1 MVKKKILFVSDT
13 FYPRVDGIVRFMSET
28 YKHLKND
35 FDIKFLVPRLEGG
48 EEMIA
53 SRKLNVIYT
62 PTFKFT
68 IAEFKP
74 SRPVNKTIK
83 DAVDWAD
90 VVFVNTPGGP
100 LGASTVYSASGKKK
114 LIGYAHT
121 IDWELFP
128 FVIGRK
134 SVGRILKPLFRRI
147 YSRLDVILAPDKLI
161 VSKYKK
167 AGIKSKFKI
176 VPLNADQT
184 QFKENLFDRLRVR
197 KDLGITGTFVV
208 GFHGRLSKEKNIR
221 LLVDSFKQ
229 FRKKYPKSSLLVL
242 GDGPERDKVK
252 GEGIISTGFVSD
264 PEKYLRAMDVY
275 VLLSKTETSA
285 LSLMEAIATGVPVIT
300 SNAGLIPT
308 YVTARRGIVLK
319 KFQLKKGY
327 VAKAIEMV
335 HDSPVKSKLKAVG
348 AKLFT
353 DSRNWNDIAND
364 LKRTFED

>member
-13 FYPRVDGIVRFMSET
+13 FYPRVDGIVRFMDET

-53 SRKLNVIYT
+53 SRKLDVIYT

-83 DAVDWAD
+83 DAIDWAD

-128 FVIGRK
+128 FAIGRK

-147 YSRLDVILAPDKLI
+147 YSKLDIILVPDNLI
-161 VSKYKK
+161 VAKYKK
-167 AGIKSKFKI
+167 AGIKSEFKV

-184 QFKENLFDRLRVR
+184 RFKENLFDRLRVR
-197 KDLGITGTFVV
+197 KDLGITGKFVV

-285 LSLMEAIATGVPVIT
+285 LSLMEAVSTGVPVIT
-300 SNAGLIPT
+300 SDAGLIPT

-319 KFQLKKGY
+319 KSQLKKGY
-327 VAKAIEMV
+327 VAKAIEIV

>member
-1 MVKKKILFVSDT
+1 MVKRKVLFVSDT
-13 FYPRVDGIVRFMSET
+13 FYPRVDGIVRFMDET

-74 SRPVNKTIK
+74 GRPTSKTIK
-83 DAVDWAD
+83 DAVNWAD

-100 LGASTVYSASGKKK
+100 LGASAVYAASGKKK

-128 FVIGRK
+128 FAIGRTRI
-134 SVGRILKPLFRRI
+134 GRILKPLFRRI
-147 YSRLDVILAPDKLI
+147 YSKLDIILAPDKSI
-161 VSKYKK
+161 VAKYKK

-221 LLVDSFKQ
+221 LLVDSFNQ
-229 FRKKYPKSSLLVL
+229 FRKKHPRSTLLVL
-242 GDGPERDKVK
+242 GDGPEREVVH
-252 GEGIISTGFVSD
+252 GERIISTGFVSD

-300 SNAGLIPT
+300 SNVGLIPT
-308 YVTARRGIVLK
+308 YVTSRRGIVLK
-319 KFQLKKGY
+319 KSQLKKGY

-335 HDSPVKSKLKAVG
+335 YESPVKSKLKAVG

-364 LKRTFED
+364 LKMAFED